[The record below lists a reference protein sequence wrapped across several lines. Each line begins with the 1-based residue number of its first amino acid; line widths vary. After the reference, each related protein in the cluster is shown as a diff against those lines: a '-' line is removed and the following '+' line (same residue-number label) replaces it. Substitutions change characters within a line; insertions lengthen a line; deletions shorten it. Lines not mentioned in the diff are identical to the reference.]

1 MTAILLLFLGGVTMF
16 RKTELDN
23 PATHLE
29 TLLKSKLSRL
39 ETFFK
44 PADPNLNSR
53 ELRDSLTDKELIQLR
68 GILGD
73 LSSTVKIAE

>member
-1 MTAILLLFLGGVTMF
+1 MF